1 MSRFITPNPKAL
13 MVAATIKAGWRIRYD
28 TAFPS
33 LLGWQFRLRQSGIH
47 AVITSDDRSCI
58 QQPEIFV
65 CYRVSLP
72 GHLALSS
79 RQDPNI
85 RAIG

>member
-1 MSRFITPNPKAL
+1 MPL
-13 MVAATIKAGWRIRYD
+13 
-28 TAFPS
+28 S
-33 LLGWQFRLRQSGIH
+33 LPCWVGNFGCGKVVYIGIH